1 MAITLTESAAERVR
15 GYLAKDGGQ
24 GLRFGVRK
32 TGCSGFAYVVD
43 IASNVQDNDFIFKS
57 RGIDVFVDPKSLEL
71 VDGTTIHFA
80 KQHLAET
87 FVFQNPN
94 VSAQCGCGESFTVD

>member
-1 MAITLTESAAERVR
+1 MAISLTEPAAERIR
-15 GYLAKDGGQ
+15 NYLAGGNGQ

-43 IASNVQDNDFIFKS
+43 IANEAKADDHVFES
-57 RGIDVFVDPKSLEL
+57 RGIDVFVDPKSLNL
-71 VDGTTIHFA
+71 VNGTTIHFT
-80 KQHLAET
+80 KQKLAES

-94 VSAQCGCGESFTVD
+94 VSAECGCGESFTVD